1 VRFPETPLASRAC
14 LRRLSPPSQ
23 TRTAVACRSSA
34 RPPLH
39 PALPAAAAAAAVMQ
53 TSRVAAAVT
62 QLLMYGSII
71 CTGDQRQQQTGM

>member
-1 VRFPETPLASRAC
+1 V
-14 LRRLSPPSQ
+14 
-23 TRTAVACRSSA
+23 
-34 RPPLH
+34 
-39 PALPAAAAAAAVMQ
+39 AAAAVMQ

>member
-34 RPPLH
+34 RQPLH
-39 PALPAAAAAAAVMQ
+39 PALPAAAAAAVMQ

-62 QLLMYGSII
+62 QLLMYGSSI
-71 CTGDQRQQQTGM
+71 CNGDQRQQQTGM